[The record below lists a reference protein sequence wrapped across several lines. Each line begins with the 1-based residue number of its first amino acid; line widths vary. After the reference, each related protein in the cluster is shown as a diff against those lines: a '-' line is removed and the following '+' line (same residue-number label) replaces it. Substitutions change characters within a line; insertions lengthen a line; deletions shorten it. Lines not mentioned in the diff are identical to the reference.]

1 MSNKDLLSPGT
12 LLSERYEIVKRLGKG
27 GMGSVYLAKDQRLS
41 NTLRAVKQMVVEF
54 IDMDQYTKAIDDF
67 RREAE
72 VLSSLDHPS
81 IPSIYDYFVQ
91 EGYYYLVMKCV
102 TGDDL
107 ENILE
112 SCPNG
117 HIDEIQVTKWGI
129 QLCDVLQYIHS
140 RNPPIIYRDM
150 KPANVMYDKDTDRV
164 YLIDFGIARFV
175 APSQANVTAI
185 GTVGYAPPE
194 LFIGMV
200 TPASDVYSLGATL
213 VHLLVGHCPVSH
225 PVHGFNFGTN
235 PRPCQI
241 NPKISQGIDE
251 ILVKS
256 TAARARD
263 RYVSAGEMK
272 KALERHLFNLENPA
286 FAAPAPVV
294 AATPTPESL
303 EAVLTIVHCNTLK
316 TASFPLK
323 KESSLIGR
331 FDVSSGVAPEVD
343 LANYDTS
350 GKISRRHARIVWDSG
365 KFYFEDMGSSNGS
378 LYNGEKVVAQQR
390 YQLKMGDQICVGE
403 TIMEYSQK

>member
-1 MSNKDLLSPGT
+1 MSSKDVLPPGT

-27 GMGSVYLAKDQRLS
+27 GMGSVYLAKDQRLA

-54 IDMDQYTKAIDDF
+54 IDIDQYTKAIDDF

-72 VLSSLDHPS
+72 VLASLDHPA

-102 TGDDL
+102 SGKDL
-107 ENILE
+107 EQILE
-112 SCPNG
+112 STPG
-117 HIDEIQVTKWGI
+117 GVIDEKRVTKWGI
-129 QLCDVLQYIHS
+129 QLCDVFQYIHS

-150 KPANVMYDKDTDRV
+150 KPANVMYDEDTDRV
-164 YLIDFGIARFV
+164 YVIDFGIARFV
-175 APSQANVTAI
+175 ASSQANVTAI

-200 TPASDVYSLGATL
+200 TPATDIYSLGASL
-213 VHLLVGHCPVSH
+213 IHLLVGHCPVSH

-235 PRPCQI
+235 PMPNQI
-241 NPKISQGIDE
+241 NPKISQGIND

-256 TAARARD
+256 VASRARD
-263 RYVSAGEMK
+263 RYASAGEMK
-272 KALERHLFNLENPA
+272 QALERHLYTLDNPVVV
-286 FAAPAPVV
+286 AAPA
-294 AATPTPESL
+294 ATSSPESL
-303 EAVLTIVHCNTLK
+303 KAIVNIVHCNTLK
-316 TASFPLK
+316 TASFALK
-323 KESSLIGR
+323 KENSIIGR
-331 FDVSSGVAPEVD
+331 FDVSSGIAPEID

-350 GKISRRHARIVWDSG
+350 GKISRRHARIVWESG

-390 YQLKMGDQICVGE
+390 YQLKNGDQICVGE
-403 TIMEYSQK
+403 TIMEYSQP